1 MRLLDGATGTELARR
16 GFELRA
22 PAFSAAANLEAP
34 ALVSAIAADYATAGA
49 AMITTN
55 TTCAHRHYVG
65 DDVARQCRAAVALAR
80 LGAPSAQVAG
90 AVAMLPAAVEPIR
103 RAQQYRETAIA
114 LVESGIDVLLL
125 ESFVDLDELARALEV
140 TRGLHPRRWAA
151 VVPTPTLHAV
161 ALAGLEVEHVALHC
175 AALPVIAAVL
185 EHVQHRVI
193 EAAYPSCAPGQDD
206 DAFAAQLVALGRRHG
221 LAWIGACCGSTP
233 ATIAALARALA
244 QQPPLSP
251 TS

>member
-34 ALVSAIAADYATAGA
+34 ARVSAIAADYASAGA

-65 DDVARQCRAAVALAR
+65 DDVALHCRTAVALAR
-80 LGAPSAQVAG
+80 RGAPEAMLAG
-90 AVAMLPAAVEPIR
+90 AVAMLPGELDPDE

-114 LVESGIDVLLL
+114 LVEAGVDVLLL
-125 ESFVDLDELARALEV
+125 ESFVDLDELARALAA

-151 VVPTPTLHAV
+151 VVPTPSLHAA
-161 ALAGLEVEHVALHC
+161 ALARLEVEHVALHC
-175 AALPVIAAVL
+175 AALPTIAAVL

-233 ATIAALARALA
+233 ATIAALARAQA
-244 QQPPLSP
+244 QQPPLSA